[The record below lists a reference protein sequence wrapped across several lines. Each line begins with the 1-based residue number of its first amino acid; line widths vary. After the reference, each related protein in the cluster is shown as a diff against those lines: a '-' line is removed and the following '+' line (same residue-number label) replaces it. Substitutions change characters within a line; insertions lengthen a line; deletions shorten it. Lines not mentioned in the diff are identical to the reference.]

1 MLELEL
7 VIKELKEELNA
18 AIIEKDES
26 KEQAKNDKQQLEEV
40 TFCIP
45 SSFLSV
51 MFLIKLY
58 FEMQLMMKITK
69 KSRDVSMSSWHHS
82 QPKNITVDKTNI

>member
-40 TFCIP
+40 RFCT
-45 SSFLSV
+45 SSFLSI
-51 MFLIKLY
+51 MFLIKIY
-58 FEMQLMMKITK
+58 FEMQLMIKIAK
-69 KSRDVSMSSWHHS
+69 KSCDVSMSSCFID
-82 QPKNITVDKTNI
+82 PYENDT